1 MPVSPACNAECV
13 GCISQQPED
22 KPASPQQRFVF
33 VPSEQ
38 EIVDV
43 GLAHLKNEDSIYS
56 FGQGCEGEPL
66 LQARLIARAVK
77 SLREQTQVGTI
88 HLNTN
93 ASKPDG
99 FKLVVEAG
107 LDSVRVSLNSVL
119 EEPYTAYYQ
128 PRGYTFADLKTSILV
143 ARANGVLVS
152 LNYLHMPGWN
162 DREQEVEELVT
173 FINDLGVHMIQMRT
187 LNIDP
192 DMYAQAVP
200 MPQGSAL
207 GMPELV
213 ARLKKDCPR
222 LLIGNHTLPKYRY
235 GSRA

>member
-1 MPVSPACNAECV
+1 M
-13 GCISQQPED
+13 QD
-22 KPASPQQRFVF
+22 
-33 VPSEQ
+33 
-38 EIVDV
+38 D
-43 GLAHLKNEDSIYS
+43 DSIYS

-66 LQARLIARAVK
+66 LQAKLIARAVK

-119 EEPYTAYYQ
+119 KEPYTAYYQ
-128 PRGYTFADLKTSILV
+128 PRGYTFEDLRTSIRV

-162 DREQEVEELVT
+162 DREQEVEELVR
-173 FINDLGVHMIQMRT
+173 FVNELDVQMIQMRT

-192 DMYAQAVP
+192 DMYVQAVP
-200 MPQGSAL
+200 FPKGAAL
-207 GMPELV
+207 GMPQLV
-213 ARLKKDCPR
+213 ARLKKDCPK
-222 LLIGNHTLPKYRY
+222 LVIGNHTLPKLRY